1 MSERI
6 YCGNGKEKRFPDG
19 GSIVTITV
27 DLDTLIREFPNYGF
41 TTDAGKRKIRLKV
54 GQRREVDQYGNSHL
68 VEVDTWKPDI
78 GQGGAQQGQGGRSIP
93 MSPTPFPTAHSG
105 TARPNPEPEGD
116 ECFADDLFDDDPPF

>member
-1 MSERI
+1 MPDRI

-68 VEVDTWKPDI
+68 VEVDTYKPTSKPG
-78 GQGGAQQGQGGRSIP
+78 GQGGAQQGQGGRNSP
-93 MSPTPFPTAHSG
+93 MSPTPFPRPSSG
-105 TARPNPEPEGD
+105 TARPSPEPEGD
-116 ECFADDLFDDDPPF
+116 EGFADDVPW

>member
-6 YCGNGKEKRFPDG
+6 YCGNGKEKRFQDG

-27 DLDTLIREFPNYGF
+27 DIDTLLREFPNYGF

-68 VEVDTWKPDI
+68 VEVDTWKPDKA
-78 GQGGAQQGQGGRSIP
+78 QGGTAQGQSAGRYGNGQS
-93 MSPTPFPTAHSG
+93 SATAGRRG
-105 TARPNPEPEGD
+105 TATADSEAFGD
-116 ECFADDLFDDDPPF
+116 EPFGDNDQDIPF